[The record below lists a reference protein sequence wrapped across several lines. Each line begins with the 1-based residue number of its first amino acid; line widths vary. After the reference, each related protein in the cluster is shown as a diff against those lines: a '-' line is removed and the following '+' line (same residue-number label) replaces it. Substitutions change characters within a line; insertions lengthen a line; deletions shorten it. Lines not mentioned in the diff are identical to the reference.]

1 MTFHTNRD
9 IYEAET
15 VTKYQAYVEKL
26 NAPILDQSVY
36 DTCGLRISL
45 RGFSWAQTL
54 LASNNFHISQF

>member
-26 NAPILDQSVY
+26 NAPVFDQSVH

-45 RGFSWAQTL
+45 RGYSWP
-54 LASNNFHISQF
+54 